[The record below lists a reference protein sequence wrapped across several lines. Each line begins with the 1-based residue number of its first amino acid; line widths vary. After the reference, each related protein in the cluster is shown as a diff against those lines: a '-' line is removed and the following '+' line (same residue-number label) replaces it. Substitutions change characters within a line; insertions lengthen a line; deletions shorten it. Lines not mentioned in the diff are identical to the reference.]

1 MYLSQREKKKKLRK
15 EIIKMGGWLLWF
27 QKDEVAGLEREKAKL
42 LKKRVDID
50 EEIREIDEKI
60 AKVKSEIQG

>member
-1 MYLSQREKKKKLRK
+1 
-15 EIIKMGGWLLWF
+15 MGGWLLWF

-50 EEIREIDEKI
+50 EQIREIDEKI

>member
-1 MYLSQREKKKKLRK
+1 
-15 EIIKMGGWLLWF
+15 MGGWLGWF
-27 QKDEVAGLEREKAKL
+27 QKDELAGLEREKAKL

-50 EEIREIDEKI
+50 EQVREIDEKI